1 MSKKIILL
9 FMLPTLLYSQWVKQ
23 VSNTTETLNN
33 THFVNNSIGFAVGNN
48 GTIIKTTDGGTNWT
62 NI

>member
-1 MSKKIILL
+1 
-9 FMLPTLLYSQWVKQ
+9 MLPTLLYSQWVKQ